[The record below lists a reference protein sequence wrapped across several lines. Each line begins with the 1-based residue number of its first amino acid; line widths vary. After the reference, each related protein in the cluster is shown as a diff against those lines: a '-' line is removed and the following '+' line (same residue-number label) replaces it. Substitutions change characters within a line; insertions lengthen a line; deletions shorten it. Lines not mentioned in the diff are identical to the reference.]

1 MSVETKIHF
10 YKDGEDKGIYNV
22 YNGDCDGKD
31 TFWCSLSEWDGLM
44 KLQMVNNEV
53 LYFNGND
60 EEMFVF
66 EEGEEEYNWIKNY
79 INPKLKMKNDVNKK
93 DKILNM
99 LMTDNKW
106 HWNHVYKK
114 KIKKSKQI
122 TYDEQKELIKKLK
135 EKIKELNKGN
145 KRKLKTENNKLK
157 KENEILKEKLKQIHQ
172 LIFEAK
178 EESLL
183 SPTQYHHEYKDG
195 TDGVKW
201 TMINKATKILSDIRK
216 IINV

>member
-10 YKDGEDKGIYNV
+10 YKDAEDKGIYNV
-22 YNGDCDGKD
+22 YNGDCDGRD

-79 INPKLKMKNDVNKK
+79 INPKLKIKNGVNKK

-99 LMTDNKW
+99 LMMDNKW
-106 HWNHVYKK
+106 CWNYAYKK

-157 KENEILKEKLKQIHQ
+157 KENEKIKEANIELAKGYRDEQKKVKKFRTDWAELKEENEILKEKHSI
-172 LIFEAK
+172 
-178 EESLL
+178 S
-183 SPTQYHHEYKDG
+183 S
-195 TDGVKW
+195 
-201 TMINKATKILSDIRK
+201 
-216 IINV
+216 

>member
-79 INPKLKMKNDVNKK
+79 INPKLKMKNG
-93 DKILNM
+93 M
-99 LMTDNKW
+99 
-106 HWNHVYKK
+106 
-114 KIKKSKQI
+114 
-122 TYDEQKELIKKLK
+122 
-135 EKIKELNKGN
+135 
-145 KRKLKTENNKLK
+145 
-157 KENEILKEKLKQIHQ
+157 
-172 LIFEAK
+172 
-178 EESLL
+178 
-183 SPTQYHHEYKDG
+183 
-195 TDGVKW
+195 
-201 TMINKATKILSDIRK
+201 
-216 IINV
+216 